1 MSWIVVDG
9 RGRRSMNEYDP
20 YMQDTNHRPLS
31 HYDPA
36 TQRFPRIPALLVT
49 DAKGRALYPLCEPS
63 YNDVGT
69 AARFNKQ
76 SLQELDEL
84 VLTTRPTIAALAD
97 AFDIDREEFQATV
110 DDWNA
115 ACTAGLDRAYGRPP
129 ASMMPIAEPP
139 FSAAQVWPIVSNT
152 QGGLSHDERQRVLDA
167 FGRPIPRLYVAG
179 ELGSVFGHLY
189 ISGGNFSECLVGGQI
204 AGRNAAGLAPG

>member
-1 MSWIVVDG
+1 
-9 RGRRSMNEYDP
+9 
-20 YMQDTNHRPLS
+20 
-31 HYDPA
+31 
-36 TQRFPRIPALLVT
+36 VT

-76 SLQELDEL
+76 SLQEHDEL

-115 ACTAGLDRAYGRPP
+115 ACTAGLDRAYGRPQP
-129 ASMMPIAEPP
+129 A
-139 FSAAQVWPIVSNT
+139 
-152 QGGLSHDERQRVLDA
+152 
-167 FGRPIPRLYVAG
+167 
-179 ELGSVFGHLY
+179 
-189 ISGGNFSECLVGGQI
+189 
-204 AGRNAAGLAPG
+204 